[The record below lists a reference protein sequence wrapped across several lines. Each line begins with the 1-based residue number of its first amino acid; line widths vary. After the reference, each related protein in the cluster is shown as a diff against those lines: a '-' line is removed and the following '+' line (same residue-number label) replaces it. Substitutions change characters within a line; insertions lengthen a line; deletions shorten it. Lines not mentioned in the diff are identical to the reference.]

1 MKKLQLR
8 FIHRSCSVLLEL
20 IVFDKLAKL
29 DLLNPKLADFCLQGI
44 ISGINAARHSDGKS
58 LIILERE
65 SSYIGT
71 LIDDLVTKDL
81 REPYRMLTRYII
93 SVETTLIIDS

>member
-29 DLLNPKLADFCLQGI
+29 DLLNPKLADFCL
-44 ISGINAARHSDGKS
+44 
-58 LIILERE
+58 
-65 SSYIGT
+65 
-71 LIDDLVTKDL
+71 
-81 REPYRMLTRYII
+81 
-93 SVETTLIIDS
+93 